1 MRYGLGSQ
9 KLPEAVLHLR
19 IAHRASRIAP
29 RLSSLMPLI
38 DLLQRRRSI
47 KRFTDRP
54 VTRAEIEQLLA
65 AAVLAPNHRLTEPW
79 RFYVLGPDARE
90 AYGRALGVRKA
101 KKIEDPEAA
110 RTMRERVAAEHRALP
125 CMIAIAVV
133 KNDNPEIADEDYA
146 ATMMGVQNLALT
158 AVELGLGTAIRTG
171 GVMGDDAARA
181 AAGVAEN
188 ERIIAIVNVG
198 EPLEMPGGPKKT
210 PAAEFTRWV
219 S

>member
-1 MRYGLGSQ
+1 
-9 KLPEAVLHLR
+9 
-19 IAHRASRIAP
+19 
-29 RLSSLMPLI
+29 MPLI

-90 AYGRALGVRKA
+90 GYGRALGVRKA

-133 KNDNPEIADEDYA
+133 KNENQEIADEDYA
-146 ATMMGVQNLALT
+146 ATMMGVHNLALT

-198 EPLEMPGGPKKT
+198 EPAETPGGPKKT
-210 PAAEFTRWV
+210 PASEFTRWV
-219 S
+219 G